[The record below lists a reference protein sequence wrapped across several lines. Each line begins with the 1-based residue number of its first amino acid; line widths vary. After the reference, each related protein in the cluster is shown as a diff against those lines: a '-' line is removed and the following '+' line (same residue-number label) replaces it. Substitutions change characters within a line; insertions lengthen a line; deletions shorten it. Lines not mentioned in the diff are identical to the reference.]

1 MINKYKY
8 KNATFLYFT
17 DINLLKLNLRAV
29 TKINADKSHFV
40 IDLREEETDTNK
52 QHISINE

>member
-1 MINKYKY
+1 M
-8 KNATFLYFT
+8 FLYFI